1 MMNFLAN
8 VWGWTLILM
17 LVIMAIALWLWE
29 RQEAKG
35 LDRGGKDA
43 KGKK

>member
-8 VWGWTLILM
+8 VWGWALM
-17 LVIMAIALWLWE
+17 LVIMAIAPWLWE